1 MNSIDFL
8 SGAPNI
14 FIFHKVRNK
23 TNFGGVLFMIYIIV
37 MILISLAYILDYA
50 LNDTYTYESINCFNQ
65 TNDTE
70 RDILNEGDELNPYLE
85 VLLLYIMIIFLCW
98 LIGMMMNMVM
108 DLMMNS

>member
-14 FIFHKVRNK
+14 FIFQKESLK
-23 TNFGGVLFMIYIIV
+23 TNFGGVLFLIYIIIII
-37 MILISLAYILDYA
+37 MILISLTYILDYA
-50 LNDTYTYESINCFNQ
+50 LNEKYAYESINCFNQ

-85 VLLLYIMIIFLCW
+85 VLLLYIMIIFFLW
-98 LIGMMMNMVM
+98 IKLQKN
-108 DLMMNS
+108 L